1 MNPIIPHVNQIFS
14 DDFHKFVL
22 QDKQPIM
29 IDKVAFLKKKFPVD
43 SLKKS
48 KKLNKK
54 EDSPWLP
61 KKKQA
66 DESEEEV

>member
-22 QDKQPIM
+22 QDQQPIM
-29 IDKVAFLKKKFPVD
+29 IEKAAFLKKKFPVD
-43 SLKKS
+43 SPKKS
-48 KKLNKK
+48 KKSDKK

-61 KKKQA
+61 KKKPA
-66 DESEEEV
+66 DESDEEV